1 MNHRMTFGQYR
12 TMDLT
17 AFAIML
23 IASESVIQTA
33 STAWFPGQPYTV
45 SVTAAIVTIVLMR
58 WEKYAALHAVLGG
71 LVFCFHLKAGAGQ
84 YLIYCLGNLGA
95 MLSLL
100 ILRKAGDER
109 IRNDALMS
117 ILFALCTQLFMQA
130 GRAAAAGILGTPPAV
145 CLGFFTTD
153 ALSAL
158 FTMVIVWIAR
168 RLDGIFEDQKKYL
181 LRVQEEKERGDHS

>member
-1 MNHRMTFGQYR
+1 MNRRMTFEQYR

-23 IASESVIQTA
+23 IASESIIQTA

-58 WEKYAALHAVLGG
+58 WKKYAALHAVLGG

-117 ILFALCTQLFMQA
+117 ILFALCTQLFMQGGSCGDPGDSPGSLSRLFHDRCAFGTVHYGDRVDRETA
-130 GRAAAAGILGTPPAV
+130 GRNL
-145 CLGFFTTD
+145 
-153 ALSAL
+153 
-158 FTMVIVWIAR
+158 
-168 RLDGIFEDQKKYL
+168 
-181 LRVQEEKERGDHS
+181 